1 MKRLFLL
8 MIFCCFI
15 CGCKIKVE
23 YPAVFNDTKELF
35 ETRQYE
41 KVINLLENTKIKKS
55 QKTDWFYYYYGVSL
69 YETSKRYTRKAI
81 KNIKIAIAFSKDN
94 PNYFFYLGKMY
105 FDIAEY
111 DKAKKS
117 FEKAYSLYLEKE
129 LTKTKNISLWI
140 VLTCCKIKNYDMSAL
155 TEKYTEIESDIYRD
169 FFEQL
174 SLNHISEDYINR
186 VICETRLTIDEK
198 LLIIDALL
206 NINPEKFLCEK
217 ILYDLPNRN
226 NECEDL
232 IKDYFYSKLLFYN
245 LDNIECCKTIL
256 QNFCIMISDDVFLL
270 DCDNYYVLQLFNKY
284 LCFYYLLQMENNY
297 SVNALQSYKT
307 YKYKRLKHTHLDS
320 DDIKLVYKE
329 FKEDPEFELIQSKF
343 KF

>member
-1 MKRLFLL
+1 M
-8 MIFCCFI
+8 
-15 CGCKIKVE
+15 
-23 YPAVFNDTKELF
+23 
-35 ETRQYE
+35 
-41 KVINLLENTKIKKS
+41 
-55 QKTDWFYYYYGVSL
+55 
-69 YETSKRYTRKAI
+69 
-81 KNIKIAIAFSKDN
+81 
-94 PNYFFYLGKMY
+94 
-105 FDIAEY
+105 
-111 DKAKKS
+111 
-117 FEKAYSLYLEKE
+117 
-129 LTKTKNISLWI
+129 
-140 VLTCCKIKNYDMSAL
+140 
-155 TEKYTEIESDIYRD
+155 
-169 FFEQL
+169 
-174 SLNHISEDYINR
+174 
-186 VICETRLTIDEK
+186 
-198 LLIIDALL
+198 L

-343 KF
+343 EL